1 MRKFLAAVLL
11 AACPGFALAQDSI
24 FKSYD
29 AYERFVDT
37 VIKER
42 DFKQLITRLGGRD
55 EYTPEQLQSAQQ
67 QLLAIYPRDF
77 TGSGVAVRQEL
88 MNGFRKEVRVY
99 WNEEVLNYCYYYA
112 FLHDRGDSIVVLKF
126 DLNTNSDVVFG
137 KL

>member
-1 MRKFLAAVLL
+1 MRKFLAAALIALL
-11 AACPGFALAQDSI
+11 PATALAQDSV
-24 FKSYD
+24 FSSYE

-37 VIKER
+37 VIKQR

-67 QLLAIYPRDF
+67 QLAAIYPHGF
-77 TGSGVAVRQEL
+77 TGGSVAARKEL
-88 MNGFRKEVRVY
+88 MNGFKKEVRIY
-99 WNEEVLNYCYYYA
+99 WNEDVLNYCYYYA
-112 FLHDRGDSIVVLKF
+112 FIHDRGDSIVVLKF